1 MPILLHTVYD
11 SRGVI
16 IAASRHDPEDDK
28 SAPAPIPQAGEG
40 NYYALIPLDEA
51 HVKMP
56 LDQLCTTTRV
66 DSQHKR
72 LIAHDLHSQA

>member
-1 MPILLHTVYD
+1 MPVVLHAVYD

-16 IAASRHDPEDDK
+16 IAASRTDPDDDK
-28 SAPAPIPQAGEG
+28 STPAPIPQPGEG

-51 HVKMP
+51 HVKMT

-66 DSQHKR
+66 DLKKKR
-72 LIAHDLHSQA
+72 LIAHDLRSQA